1 MCGPQPVRPLT
12 SENKNGLPF
21 MFLFMIIIRM
31 YICVCNAITE
41 RQVRES
47 VAAGATTLA
56 DLQFELGVA
65 TCCGCCAETA
75 QEYLPGGRCAADC
88 NVRTVTAPGSDAA
101 NGFPVPLVAAA

>member
-1 MCGPQPVRPLT
+1 
-12 SENKNGLPF
+12 
-21 MFLFMIIIRM
+21 MIIIRM

-47 VAAGATTLA
+47 VAAGASTLE

-75 QEYLPGGRCAADC
+75 QEYLPGGRCAADR
-88 NVRTVTAPGSDAA
+88 NVCAVSAPGSNAA
-101 NGFPVPLVAAA
+101 NGFPIPLVAVA